1 MAGFTLQQLEKLEE
15 AISTGALEVWF
26 GDKRVRY
33 DSIDSMMKLRER
45 MKQELGLSDPSK
57 RRVLATFNKGLNNET
72 T

>member
-15 AISTGALEVWF
+15 AISAGALEVWF

-33 DSIDSMMKLRER
+33 DSIENMLKLRER
-45 MKQELGLSDPSK
+45 MKQELGLSDASK
-57 RRVLATFNKGLNNET
+57 RRVYATFDKGLNNET